1 MNDTID
7 FIKDYLTHN
16 HLISALLLVFITSI
30 CVNIFTPRIVVVAKK
45 KNLIIPIVTRSSHR
59 KEISSLGGVAFFIVF
74 LICIPLI
81 NLVHFGAY
89 SGYNLITALTIL
101 FMVGLKDDLVN
112 SSPRVKLYGQF
123 MASIFVVLSPDFIIS
138 NYYGFLGIYEV
149 DPIVSIFISLLF
161 LVFFINSFNLIDGLD
176 GLASIIGIVITSAF
190 LVMFLLM
197 KDYFFAGLSLVTVTM
212 LLAFLRF
219 NLTNGKLKIFMGDC
233 GSLNIGLIIGALSLR
248 FLANEPIDVDSRI
261 FSPENRILFIF
272 SVLIIPLMDTFRVM
286 TVRILNGDSPMKADR
301 NHLHHLL
308 LDFFKSHVL
317 VSLFL
322 GVLNLI
328 VIFIFIAISKTN
340 SIKFV
345 SSVMVLTTILIIF
358 GFYLINT
365 INKKNKKTF
374 NKTIKQ

>member
-1 MNDTID
+1 MNETID
-7 FIKDYLTHN
+7 FLKDYLTHN
-16 HLISALLLVFITSI
+16 HLLSAILLVFIASI
-30 CVNIFTPRIVVVAKK
+30 CVNIFTPRIIVVAKK

-59 KEISSLGGVAFFIVF
+59 KEISSLGGVAFFSVF

-81 NLVHFGAY
+81 NLIHFGNY
-89 SGYNLITALTIL
+89 TGYNLITALTIL

-112 SSPRVKLYGQF
+112 SSPRVKLNGQF
-123 MASIFVVLSPDFIIS
+123 MASFFVVLSPDFIIS
-138 NYYGFLGIYEV
+138 NYHGFLGIYEV
-149 DPIVSIFISLLF
+149 DPIISILISLLF

-176 GLASIIGIVITSAF
+176 GLASIIGIVVTSTFIF
-190 LVMFLLM
+190 LFMLM
-197 KDYFFAGLSLVTVTM
+197 KDYFFAGLSLVTVSM
-212 LLAFLRF
+212 LFAFLRF

-248 FLANEPIDVDSRI
+248 FLANEPIDIDSRI

-272 SVLIIPLMDTFRVM
+272 SVLIIPLLDTFRVM
-286 TVRILNGDSPMKADR
+286 TVRILNGDSPLKADR

-308 LDFFKSHVL
+308 LDFFKSHIL

-322 GVLNLI
+322 GVLNLT

-345 SSVMVLTTILIIF
+345 SSVMVLTTIIIIF

>member
-149 DPIVSIFISLLF
+149 DPIVSIFISLFF

-176 GLASIIGIVITSAF
+176 GLASIIGIVITSTF